1 VSPARAR
8 TSAPDIVAAGRE
20 LLEAGG
26 LDAVTMQAVAQRV
39 GVRAPS
45 LYKRFPNRGAL
56 IAAIAAAALQDLH
69 RRLAPLSKNAD
80 AATGLRSAASAF
92 RAFARAN
99 PRTYE
104 LLFANL
110 PPDSRPPP
118 ELNALAAA
126 PVLELAE
133 RLVGPD
139 RALEAARLLTAF
151 ANGFV
156 SMELAGAFRLGGSV
170 DEAYRYGVDVLVD
183 ALATNGNARRGGRRP
198 TRTR

>member
-8 TSAPDIVAAGRE
+8 TSAEEIVAAGRE

-45 LYKRFPNRGAL
+45 LYKRVPNRAGL
-56 IAAIAAAALQDLH
+56 IAAIASWALQDLH
-69 RRLAPLSKNAD
+69 DRLEKPSRASDPAI
-80 AATGLRSAASAF
+80 GLRSAAAAF

-110 PPDSRPPP
+110 PPESRPPAD
-118 ELNALAAA
+118 LNALAAA

-139 RALEAARLLTAF
+139 RALEAARLITAF

-156 SMELAGAFRLGGSV
+156 SMELAGAFRLGGNV
-170 DEAYRYGVDVLVD
+170 DEAYRYGVDVLVE
-183 ALATNGNARRGGRRP
+183 ALARKR
-198 TRTR
+198 